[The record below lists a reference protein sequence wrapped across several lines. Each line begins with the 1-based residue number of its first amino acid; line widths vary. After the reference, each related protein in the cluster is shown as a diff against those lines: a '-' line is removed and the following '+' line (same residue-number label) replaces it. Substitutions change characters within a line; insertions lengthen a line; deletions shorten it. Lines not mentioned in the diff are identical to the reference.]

1 MQNLSVH
8 LSFSGRRPTN
18 FFICSGL
25 NPSEDLNFPTKVNTL
40 LNGCIIFSLLL
51 HIAVRIRV
59 SVFKR
64 KTNLEQKS
72 PKTSLTKKFKINFE
86 NQSLSDFATNIF
98 IIFMFGG
105 GAMILSKVNN
115 FQPSE
120 LNIYPNF
127 YYVYCLHMFAPM
139 GFGASLIFAYYF
151 RHKPLQTFTKL
162 ELKTL
167 LENFDLP

>member
-1 MQNLSVH
+1 M
-8 LSFSGRRPTN
+8 
-18 FFICSGL
+18 
-25 NPSEDLNFPTKVNTL
+25 
-40 LNGCIIFSLLL
+40 
-51 HIAVRIRV
+51 
-59 SVFKR
+59 
-64 KTNLEQKS
+64 
-72 PKTSLTKKFKINFE
+72 KFKINFE

-98 IIFMFGG
+98 IMFMFGG
-105 GAMILSKVNN
+105 GAIILSKVNN